1 MFVLKYVE
9 ATNNASW
16 SEIAFS
22 VIITFSNVFYFLD
35 VHQMKGYNL
44 IFFSCH
50 ILQTNDMRVERL
62 QYVVNLVTSEYNEA
76 EYFKKAVTAK

>member
-1 MFVLKYVE
+1 MACLFQYVE

-22 VIITFSNVFYFLD
+22 VILIFSNVFYFLD
-35 VHQMKGYNL
+35 VDHDL

-62 QYVVNLVTSEYNEA
+62 QYIVKLVTSEYNEA
-76 EYFKKAVTAK
+76 EYFKKAVAAK